1 MARVRVT
8 EPAQDEL
15 PDPLLSPSTAAAGV
29 TSPAPAA
36 AGPVGAAGAFPLPP
50 APAFGQRSIAEVLT
64 SAAAS
69 LGVPGFE
76 NKLNLPAAKRV
87 CVVLADGLG
96 RNLLKQKTA
105 HTPFLRS
112 VLQAGQGNVPVSLDS
127 AFPST
132 TAASLASFGT
142 GLSAGQHGMVGYDVL
157 DPDQD
162 RVVNMLG
169 NWDAGVDP
177 QTWQPFPTV
186 FERAAEHV
194 DVTTVSLPQFS
205 TSAMTQAALRGGR
218 FITGTTSHA
227 RTGAAAEAMAGAGPS
242 LMYFYVNELDKAGH
256 RYGSQSPQWEHQL
269 EELDATVRRLHAS
282 LPPGTTILLTADH
295 GMVDVPEAQRIDYS
309 AEPQLLAGV
318 RHTAGEP
325 RMVHLYLEDGTDD
338 AARTRLLENWRS
350 RFGDRIW
357 AFTREEAI
365 AGGLFGDVRA
375 EVTLRIGDVMIA
387 ARDSLALYDTRRVRP
402 TALEVVGQ
410 HGSLTKAERE
420 VPLLCF
426 KADGKKAPRG

>member
-1 MARVRVT
+1 MTPVRMP
-8 EPAQDEL
+8 EP
-15 PDPLLSPSTAAAGV
+15 LSSAPALTRAAAG
-29 TSPAPAA
+29 SLPA
-36 AGPVGAAGAFPLPP
+36 
-50 APAFGQRSIAEVLT
+50 APAFGDRSVAEVLT

-76 NKLNLPAAKRV
+76 NRLNLPASQRV

-96 RNLLKQKTA
+96 RSLLKQKSA

-112 VLQAGQGNVPVSLDS
+112 VMQSGQGRVPVSLDS

-142 GLSAGQHGMVGYDVL
+142 GLAAGQHGMVGYDVL

-169 NWDAGVDP
+169 GWDAGVDP
-177 QTWQPFPTV
+177 DVWQPFPTV

-205 TSAMTQAALRGGR
+205 DSAMTRAALRGGR
-218 FITGTTSHA
+218 HVAATTSHA
-227 RTGAAAEAMAGAGPS
+227 RTAAAAEAMAGAGSS

-256 RYGSQSPQWEHQL
+256 RHGCQSPQWEHQL
-269 EELDATVRRLHAS
+269 EELDATVKRLS
-282 LPPGTTILLTADH
+282 TTLPAGTTILLTADH
-295 GMVDVPEAQRIDYS
+295 GMLDVPESQRIDYS
-309 AEPQLLAGV
+309 ADPALVAGV

-325 RMVHLYLEDGTDD
+325 RMVHLYLEESEDD
-338 AARTRLLENWRS
+338 AGRVRLVDAWRA
-350 RFGDRIW
+350 RFGERIW

-365 AGGLFGDVRA
+365 TAGLFGDVRA
-375 EVTLRIGDVMIA
+375 AVAPRIGDVMIA
-387 ARDSLALYDTRRVRP
+387 AREPLAFYDTRRVRP

-426 KADGKKAPRG
+426 QADGKRAPRA

>member
-1 MARVRVT
+1 MP
-8 EPAQDEL
+8 EPLAA
-15 PDPLLSPSTAAAGV
+15 PTAP
-29 TSPAPAA
+29 TT
-36 AGPVGAAGAFPLPP
+36 PLPA
-50 APAFGQRSIAEVLT
+50 APAFGSRSIAEVLT

-76 NKLNLPAAKRV
+76 NRLKLPAAKRV

-96 RNLLKQKTA
+96 RNLLKQKSA

-112 VLQAGQGNVPVSLDS
+112 VVQAGQGQVPVVLDS

-142 GLSAGQHGMVGYDVL
+142 GLPAGQHGMVGYDVL

-169 NWDAGVDP
+169 GWDAGVDP
-177 QTWQPFPTV
+177 QRWQPFPTV
-186 FERAAEHV
+186 FERAAGYA
-194 DVTTVSLPQFS
+194 DVSTVSLPQFS
-205 TSAMTQAALRGGR
+205 NSAMTQAALRGGR
-218 FITGTTSHA
+218 FVTATTSHA
-227 RTGAAAEAMAGAGPS
+227 RTAAAADAMAGATKS

-256 RYGSQSPQWEHQL
+256 RHGCQSPQWEHQL
-269 EELDATVRRLHAS
+269 EELDATVKRLSAT
-282 LPPGTTILLTADH
+282 LPAGTTVLLTGDH
-295 GMVDVPEAQRIDYS
+295 GMLDVPESQRIDYS
-309 AEPQLLAGV
+309 AEPALVAGV

-325 RMVHLYLEDGTDD
+325 RMVHLYLEAGRDD
-338 AARTRLLENWRS
+338 AGRAQLIDAWRS

-357 AFTREEAI
+357 AFTREQAI
-365 AGGLFGDVRA
+365 AAGLFGEVRA
-375 EVTLRIGDVMIA
+375 EVVPRIGDVMIA
-387 ARDSLALYDTRRVRP
+387 VRDALAFYDTRRVRP
-402 TALEVVGQ
+402 TAMEVVGQ

-426 KADGKKAPRG
+426 RADGRKAPRATA

>member
-1 MARVRVT
+1 MSSAPPPVRTTART
-8 EPAQDEL
+8 
-15 PDPLLSPSTAAAGV
+15 TAGN
-29 TSPAPAA
+29 
-36 AGPVGAAGAFPLPP
+36 LPP
-50 APAFGQRSIAEVLT
+50 APAFGERSVAEVLT

-76 NKLNLPAAKRV
+76 NRLNLPASQRV

-96 RNLLKQKTA
+96 RNLLKQKSA
-105 HTPFLRS
+105 HTPFLRA
-112 VLQAGQGNVPVSLDS
+112 VLQSGQGRVPVSLDS

-142 GLSAGQHGMVGYDVL
+142 GLPAGQHGMVGYDVL

-169 NWDAGVDP
+169 GWDAGVDP
-177 QTWQPFPTV
+177 HVWQPFPTV
-186 FERAAEHV
+186 FERAAEHA
-194 DVTTVSLPQFS
+194 DVTTVCLPQFS
-205 TSAMTQAALRGGR
+205 DSAMTRAALRGGR
-218 FITGTTSHA
+218 HVTATTSHA
-227 RTGAAAEAMAGAGPS
+227 RTAAAAEAMAGAGRS

-256 RYGSQSPQWEHQL
+256 RHGCQSPQWEHQL
-269 EELDATVRRLHAS
+269 EELDATVKRLSAT
-282 LPPGTTILLTADH
+282 LPAGTTILLTADH
-295 GMVDVPEAQRIDYS
+295 GMLDVPESQRIDYS
-309 AEPQLLAGV
+309 ADPALVAGV

-325 RMVHLYLEDGTDD
+325 RMVHLYLEEPEGD
-338 AARTRLLENWRS
+338 AGRARLIDAWRA
-350 RFGDRIW
+350 RFGERIW

-365 AGGLFGDVRA
+365 AAGLFGEVRA
-375 EVTLRIGDVMIA
+375 EVAPRIGDVMIA
-387 ARDSLALYDTRRVRP
+387 AREPLAFYDTRRVRP

-426 KADGKKAPRG
+426 QADGKRAPRA

>member
-1 MARVRVT
+1 MAEVS
-8 EPAQDEL
+8 EPK
-15 PDPLLSPSTAAAGV
+15 PLAV
-29 TSPAPAA
+29 PAHPEM
-36 AGPVGAAGAFPLPP
+36 PP
-50 APAFGQRSIAEVLT
+50 APAFGQRSVAEVLT

-69 LGVPGFE
+69 LGIPGFD
-76 NKLNLPAAKRV
+76 NALKLPAAKRV

-96 RNLLKQKTA
+96 RNLLKQKSA

-112 VLQAGQGNVPVSLDS
+112 VMQAGQGNVPVSLDS

-142 GLSAGQHGMVGYDVL
+142 GLPAGQHGLVGYDVL

-177 QTWQPFPTV
+177 EQWQPFPTV
-186 FERAAEHV
+186 LERAAEHV
-194 DVTTVSLPQFS
+194 DVVTVSLPQFGNS
-205 TSAMTQAALRGGR
+205 PMTRAALRGGR
-218 FITGTTSHA
+218 FVTGVTSHA
-227 RTGAAAEAMAGAGPS
+227 RTEAAADAMAGGAS

-256 RYGSQSPQWEHQL
+256 RHGCQSPQWEHQL
-269 EELDATVRRLHAS
+269 EELDATMLRLNAT

-295 GMVDVPEAQRIDYS
+295 GMVDVPESQRIDYS
-309 AEPQLLAGV
+309 AEPELIAGV

-325 RMVHLYLEDGTDD
+325 RMVHLYLSD
-338 AARTRLLENWRS
+338 AADHTAPGRLLEAWRA

-365 AGGLFGDVRA
+365 AGGLFGAVRPEA
-375 EVTLRIGDVMIA
+375 AGRIGDVMIA
-387 ARDSLALYDTRRVRP
+387 ARDALALYDSRRVRP
-402 TALEVVGQ
+402 SALEVVGQ

-420 VPLLCF
+420 VPLLYF
-426 KADGKKAPRG
+426 RAEGKKAPRRR